1 MNEKISV
8 VVGIDVSKAL
18 LDIAVRPLGR
28 RLRFTNDETGIVAL
42 VAEMRGLSPIL
53 IVLEATGGFE
63 TPSVAALAAASFA
76 VAVVNPRQVRDFAK
90 ATGQLAKTDTL
101 DANVLAHFAE
111 VIRPAARPIKDADLQ
126 ALEALITRRRQLLDM
141 VTAEQNR
148 LSMASPHTRKGIVH
162 HIAWLKKQLKDID
175 AQTTRRIKES
185 PLWLVKDQLLQ
196 TVPGIGQVTSSTLL
210 VALPELGKLSRREI
224 AALVGVAPF
233 NCDSG
238 TLQGKRRVWG
248 GRAQVRSVLYMATL
262 VAVRFNAVIRPFY
275 TRLCSA
281 GKPPK
286 VALTAC
292 MRKLL
297 TILNAM
303 LKTNTPWAQST
314 PENA

>member
-1 MNEKISV
+1 MNETTSV
-8 VVGIDVSKAL
+8 IVGIDVSKAM
-18 LDIAVRPLGR
+18 LDVAVRPAGR
-28 RLRFTNDETGIVAL
+28 MRRFTNDEAGIVAL
-42 VAEMRGLSPIL
+42 VTDLKDLSPTL

-63 TPSVAALAAASFA
+63 TPSVAALAAAA
-76 VAVVNPRQVRDFAK
+76 LPVAVVNPRQVRDFAK

-101 DANVLAHFAE
+101 DAAMLAHFAE

-126 ALEALITRRRQLLDM
+126 ALEALITRRRQLVVML
-141 VTAEQNR
+141 TAEQNR
-148 LSMASPHTRKGIVH
+148 LAMAPIQTRKDILQ
-162 HIAWLKKQLKDID
+162 HITWLKKRLKDID
-175 AQTTRRIKES
+175 EQTTRRIKAS
-185 PLWLVKDQLLQ
+185 PLWLAKDRLLQ
-196 TVPGIGQVTSSTLL
+196 SVPGIGQVTSSTLL
-210 VALPELGKLSRREI
+210 VALPELGKLNRREI
-224 AALVGVAPF
+224 AALVGLAPF

-248 GRAQVRSVLYMATL
+248 GRADVRSALYMATL
-262 VAVRFNAVIRPFY
+262 VAVRFNAVISTFY
-275 TRLCSA
+275 TRLSTA

-303 LKTNTPWAQST
+303 LKTTTPWAQST